1 MLSALSRS
9 PVYLTVLYV
18 STLGILVAAG
28 AIGIALQDI
37 TRAYVGGSGFY
48 SRGHMAA
55 MSALQ
60 EFSRTGDPVQ
70 FRNYETGI
78 EIPFSDGRARRI
90 LEDTEKDRESSHVYL
105 VGGLNHPDDVA
116 GMSWMFRMFEDS
128 PLFAPALATWQA
140 ADADV
145 LAFRAAAEEL
155 KVAVTG
161 AGVGSAEAQAAMER
175 LWTIDARLRTLEN
188 DFIVQL
194 SDSARV
200 MARIMIYG
208 LIGLGLLLGG
218 VAVFFVTHALRK
230 MRSAADARRMALD
243 HARSQRS
250 LLETTLENLDEG
262 VTFFDADLRLL
273 LMNRRAAE
281 LLHLPEGQ
289 FGSGTPLE
297 EFLRFNWRQGE
308 YEDVDEDTHVAEQL
322 RMVRMGTVQH
332 YKRERPDGSVIE
344 VARTPVPTGGFV
356 TAYRDISNEE
366 RSRKALA
373 ASQQRTREVIDR
385 SKDAFVSM
393 DEDGRVFDWNPAAEE
408 IFGWSR
414 SEAIGELLTDLFVPV
429 KDDEESHAVL
439 KRFLD
444 TGDGR
449 KAGRRFETVARDRDG
464 HRFPVE
470 VTLGTQVIEG
480 RPVFNAFIW
489 DISERRRT
497 EEELTAA
504 RDNADI
510 ANRAKSE
517 FLANMSHELRTP
529 LNAIIGFSEMMKLE
543 IGTSLDQRGME
554 YAGNILDSGRHLLAL
569 INDILDISRV
579 EIGRVD
585 MDETVFSLNDAVG
598 SCLKLLQHTADRN
611 DIRFENLV
619 AGRSMEIK
627 GDIRL
632 VRQILL
638 NLMGNA
644 VKFSGEGTCVRIW
657 AESDADHVSIF
668 VGDEGPGMDPESAQS
683 IFSPFVQLSETIA
696 NAQGGA
702 GLGLSIVKRFA
713 ELHQGSA
720 AVSTA
725 LGRGT
730 TIEVRLPA
738 DRLVT
743 PAEA

>member
-1 MLSALSRS
+1 MLSTISRG
-9 PVYLTVLYV
+9 PTCLTVLYV

-28 AIGIALQDI
+28 VMGMAFQDI

-55 MSALQ
+55 MNALQ
-60 EFSRTGDPVQ
+60 EYFRTGDPAQ

-78 EIPFSDGRARRI
+78 AVPFNDGIARRI
-90 LEDTEKDRESSHVYL
+90 LEDSDQDREDSHPYL
-105 VGGLNHPDDVA
+105 VAGLNHPDDVA
-116 GMSWMFRMFEDS
+116 GMSWMFRMFQDS
-128 PLFAPALATWQA
+128 ALFAPALAIWQA
-140 ADADV
+140 ADRDV
-145 LAFRAAAEEL
+145 LAFRVAAEEL
-155 KVAVTG
+155 KTAVSG
-161 AGVGSAEAQAAMER
+161 AGVGSAEALAAMER
-175 LWTIDARLRTLEN
+175 LRIIDVRLRTLEN

-200 MARIMIYG
+200 TARIMIYG

-218 VAVFFVTHALRK
+218 LAVLFVTHALRK
-230 MRSAADARRMALD
+230 MRNSADARRKALD

-281 LLHLPEGQ
+281 IMNLPEGR
-289 FGSGTPLE
+289 FGPGTTLD

-308 YEDVDEDTHVAEQL
+308 YGDVDEEAHVTEQL
-322 RMVRMGTVQH
+322 RMARMGTVQH

-366 RSRKALA
+366 QSRKALA
-373 ASQQRTREVIDR
+373 VSQQRTREVIDR
-385 SKDAFVSM
+385 CKDAFVSM

-408 IFGWSR
+408 IFGWTR
-414 SEAIGELLTDLFVPV
+414 REAVGELLTDLFIPV
-429 KDDEESHAVL
+429 KDDEEGHAVL

-444 TGDGR
+444 TGESR
-449 KAGRRFETVARDRDG
+449 KVGRRFEAVVRDRDG

-470 VTLGTQVIEG
+470 VTLGTQVVEG
-480 RPVFNAFIW
+480 RPVFNTFIW
-489 DISERRRT
+489 DISERRKT

-504 RDNADI
+504 RDSADI

-529 LNAIIGFSEMMKLE
+529 LNAIIGFSEMMKFE
-543 IGTSLDQRGME
+543 IGTSLDQRGKE
-554 YAGNILDSGRHLLAL
+554 YAENILDSGRHLLAL

-585 MDETVFSLNDAVG
+585 MDETVFSLNDAIEA
-598 SCLKLLQHTADRN
+598 CLKLLQHTADRS
-611 DIRFENLV
+611 DVRFENRI
-619 AGRSMEIK
+619 AGQPMEIK

-638 NLMGNA
+638 NIVGNA

-683 IFSPFVQLSETIA
+683 IFSPFVQLSETIES
-696 NAQGGA
+696 AQGGA
-702 GLGLSIVKRFA
+702 GLGLAIVKRFT
-713 ELHQGSA
+713 ELHQGSV

-743 PAEA
+743 PAAA